1 MNHVIRLRGP
11 WQFEVVDQL
20 DGAPPPRVN
29 SGKQPMPGDWSTE
42 LGSEFRGTVAY
53 RRVFHR
59 PTGLE
64 PGQSVWLVIESLV
77 GLAEVSLNQT
87 PLGTI
92 ESTGGRFAI
101 ESILA
106 DDNRLEIVV
115 THHAHSGPGGLTG
128 LVSLEIQTVRP
139 RPID

>member
-11 WQFEVVDQL
+11 WQFEVIESRSEMPT
-20 DGAPPPRVN
+20 AT
-29 SGKQPMPGDWSTE
+29 SGKQTMPGDWSTT
-42 LGSEFRGTVAY
+42 LGPDFRGTVAY

-64 PGQSVWLVIESLV
+64 PEQGVWIVIEP
-77 GLAEVSLNQT
+77 LAGTADVTLNQT
-87 PLGTI
+87 SLGTL

-115 THHAHSGPGGLTG
+115 THHDDGPGGLTG
-128 LVSLEIQTVRP
+128 LVSLEIQTVWP
-139 RPID
+139 RPMD